1 MNILGQ
7 KEKKRLVWLG
17 LILVLSVLINLVNS
31 PNLECVCGYVW
42 FVCVCVSKCVQYQI
56 KYLLDLQT
64 LKIGPITLD
73 VLRIIFFPYI

>member
-31 PNLECVCGYVW
+31 PNLEFHISDPNG
-42 FVCVCVSKCVQYQI
+42 
-56 KYLLDLQT
+56 LPGEL
-64 LKIGPITLD
+64 GPILL
-73 VLRIIFFPYI
+73 VS